1 MSRPL
6 ASAALAA
13 ALAASP
19 ALGQG
24 PAQIGPPAPA
34 QPSRSAPKPPP
45 VSFSYSEQEPGLV
58 RQGMVGTLPLSPGIS
73 AGLGLYSV
81 TDDSRRAPETRRT
94 WSPMEVGRRSER
106 VAAVGLKVRF

>member
-1 MSRPL
+1 MLRPL
-6 ASAALAA
+6 AIAALAA

-19 ALGQG
+19 ASGQG
-24 PAQIGPPAPA
+24 QPQVGPPDPS

-58 RQGMVGTLPLSPGIS
+58 RQGMVGTLPLAPGVS
-73 AGLGLYSV
+73 AGIGLYSV
-81 TDDSRRAPETRRT
+81 TEDSRRAPETRRF
-94 WSPMEVGRRSER
+94 WSPMDVGRRSER